1 MLDLQSKISRFLIF
15 KIMSE
20 KKVAHVENLKGL

>member
-20 KKVAHVENLKGL
+20 KKVTHV

>member
-20 KKVAHVENLKGL
+20 KKSLMWRI